1 MVVSEFVKSAKQN
14 PVLLPMSGLTG
25 EEWEALKLYVDWAFV
40 VDQKLV
46 DDAQIKVVDFDK
58 WMKENWSNV

>member
-25 EEWEALKLYVDWAFV
+25 EEWEALKLYVDWGFL
-40 VDQKLV
+40 VDQKLINE
-46 DDAQIKVVDFDK
+46 AQIKVVDFDK